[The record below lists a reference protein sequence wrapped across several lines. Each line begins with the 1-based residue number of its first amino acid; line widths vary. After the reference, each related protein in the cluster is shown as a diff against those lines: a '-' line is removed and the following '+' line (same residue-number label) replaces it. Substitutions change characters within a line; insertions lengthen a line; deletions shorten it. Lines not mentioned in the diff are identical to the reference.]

1 MWLKLLRWNPPRR
14 SSSRSLRRRNLSRSI
29 KSTAEMSTRNW
40 RSTKQ
45 VHSLCLEIWELVF
58 LSFVFSRTRRGFFCR
73 MIFKNAIF
81 DYSGIWKLWP
91 SLNRSARYRRP
102 LPSSSA
108 ARHHP
113 RRQWRHRVVTNTRM
127 MLSVL
132 SGGSQRRG
140 LPGAPSRSR
149 LQESSADGGHVRFFW
164 IFISASLSLGK
175 IEL

>member
-108 ARHHP
+108 ATMTTSCSYKHKDDALRAL
-113 RRQWRHRVVTNTRM
+113 WGVAETRT
-127 MLSVL
+127 
-132 SGGSQRRG
+132 
-140 LPGAPSRSR
+140 SRSSKSLPTAGIICR
-149 LQESSADGGHVRFFW
+149 WRPCE
-164 IFISASLSLGK
+164 IFLDIYFCFPFSGQD
-175 IEL
+175 

>member
-81 DYSGIWKLWP
+81 IIQVFGNSGRVWTVLP
-91 SLNRSARYRRP
+91 DTGDRS
-102 LPSSSA
+102 
-108 ARHHP
+108 RHHP